1 MALGLLKDCYM
12 ITIGAKRKILII
24 VPYFKYIIAIKIV
37 RVLLYPLCFLGAS
50 RCGGNLSWLSILLC
64 DGIGGS
70 EGNEGKTSKVRG
82 KKTAKIPH
90 SLTSLTANYDASFR

>member
-1 MALGLLKDCYM
+1 MEIFVEIKNQGSFHVW
-12 ITIGAKRKILII
+12 
-24 VPYFKYIIAIKIV
+24 VPYSEFISYTIAYY
-37 RVLLYPLCFLGAS
+37 R
-50 RCGGNLSWLSILLC
+50 
-64 DGIGGS
+64 GS